1 MTQWSYRIAKDL
13 GIVDVEGMM
22 ERMTAKQLFGWIEFY
37 AWERKQQ
44 SHGVSRSHEQTPA
57 EMLRALGG

>member
-1 MTQWSYRIAKDL
+1 MAYRIAKDL

-22 ERMTAKQLFGWIEFY
+22 ERMTAKQLIGWIEFY
-37 AWERKQQ
+37 RWEREQQ
-44 SHGVSRSHEQTPA
+44 QPGSRAQQTPE